1 MCVYVFFIVYF
12 CKVLFYNV
20 GMKCLYILLNIFI
33 LVMFRGELNF
43 IYNLFV
49 KEEFV
54 KKIVGDDEGNIL
66 L

>member
-1 MCVYVFFIVYF
+1 MFFTVYS

-20 GMKCLYILLNIFI
+20 GTKCSYIPPNTSISA
-33 LVMFRGELNF
+33 MSKGELNS

-54 KKIVGDDEGNIL
+54 KKIVGDDEGNISL
-66 L
+66 